1 MRPQRECITSLG
13 GSFVFIPVSARSS
26 IVIDLSR
33 PMQSFTSSMTRM
45 NLCSELRCLHFILP
59 FLRFLYADAA
69 AALALA
75 PLTLAGLLSLT
86 GFCDLRMAEARATAS
101 LRRSVR

>member
-1 MRPQRECITSLG
+1 
-13 GSFVFIPVSARSS
+13 
-26 IVIDLSR
+26 
-33 PMQSFTSSMTRM
+33 MQSFTSSMTRM
-45 NLCSELRCLHFILP
+45 NLCSELRCHHFILP
-59 FLRFLYADAA
+59 SLRLLYADAV

-75 PLTLAGLLSLT
+75 PLTLVGLLSLT